1 MRTPAP
7 LAYSLTHSRTHARTH
22 SRTHALA
29 RSLTRS
35 LAHSLPH
42 SPTHPLINKQAKLLS
57 LLQREITLPEWR
69 EGTAVVFC
77 GGAARARALHAAVMA
92 ALPASEPAP
101 LLLHEELPS
110 EERTAALQVS

>member
-1 MRTPAP
+1 MPTPG
-7 LAYSLTHSRTHARTH
+7 LAYACAACLLTHSRTHSLTHALTH
-22 SRTHALA
+22 SLTHSLA
-29 RSLTRS
+29 RSLT
-35 LAHSLPH
+35 
-42 SPTHPLINKQAKLLS
+42 HPLTYKQAKLLS

>member
-1 MRTPAP
+1 MPTPG
-7 LAYSLTHSRTHARTH
+7 LAYACAACLLTHSRTHPLTHARTH
-22 SRTHALA
+22 ALTHSLA
-29 RSLTRS
+29 RSLT
-35 LAHSLPH
+35 
-42 SPTHPLINKQAKLLS
+42 HPLTYKQAKLLS
-57 LLQREITLPEWR
+57 LLQREIALPEWR

-110 EERTAALQVS
+110 EERTAALQV